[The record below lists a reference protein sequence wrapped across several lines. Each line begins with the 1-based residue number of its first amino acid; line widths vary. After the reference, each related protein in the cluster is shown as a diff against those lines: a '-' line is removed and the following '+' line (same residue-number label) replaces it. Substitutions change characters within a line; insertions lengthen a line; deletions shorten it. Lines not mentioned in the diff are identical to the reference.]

1 MMRALIAV
9 IALGVAAPTLAQEQS
24 SPERADDPLPARR
37 DAGVDKMMQD
47 AERQRVEDRT
57 NRIADPSTP
66 EARTTLYQAASC
78 LAKASADESSGL
90 LKMDFRSPA
99 YRAKM
104 DRLFD
109 NNRKC
114 VTARW
119 IRSNRLLVAG
129 DLAEVL
135 LAASSDKVNV
145 RLAMLPAQSP
155 AKPRTPTDAVAF
167 CAARSDPDGVA
178 KLLSTPV
185 ASVEEATAAT
195 ALNLALSRCNQTG
208 KAISATAAGVRA
220 MLATATYRLLEG
232 QED

>member
-1 MMRALIAV
+1 MKYVLLSL
-9 IALGVAAPTLAQEQS
+9 IALGPATSVAAQVPD
-24 SPERADDPLPARR
+24 SPVREDDPLPARR

-66 EARTTLYQAASC
+66 EARTTLFQAASC
-78 LAKASADESSGL
+78 LAKASSGEASGL

-99 YRAKM
+99 YRTKM

-109 NNRKC
+109 NNRSC
-114 VTARW
+114 ITARW

-129 DLAEVL
+129 DLAESL
-135 LAASSDKVNV
+135 LTAASQKVNV

-178 KLLSTPV
+178 KLFSTPV
-185 ASVEEATAAT
+185 ASADEAAAAT
-195 ALNLALSRCNQTG
+195 ALNLAFSRCNQTG
-208 KAISATAAGVRA
+208 KAISASASGLRA

>member
-1 MMRALIAV
+1 MMRALLAV
-9 IALGVAAPTLAQEQS
+9 IALGVSAPILAQNQT

-37 DAGVDKMMQD
+37 DTGVDKMLQD
-47 AERQRVEDRT
+47 AERQRVENQT

-66 EARTTLYQAASC
+66 EARATLHQAASC
-78 LAKASADESSGL
+78 LAKASAGEASGL

-99 YRAKM
+99 YRTKM

-114 VTARW
+114 VTSRW

-129 DLAEVL
+129 DLAESL
-135 LAASSDKVNV
+135 LTASSQKVNV
-145 RLAMLPAQSP
+145 RLAMLPAQSL

-178 KLLSTPV
+178 KLFSTPV
-185 ASVEEATAAT
+185 ASADETAAAT

-208 KAISATAAGVRA
+208 KAISASASGLRA